1 MNPANTR
8 LDWSRSR
15 QYEAHR
21 VVASSLF
28 GLPLNDPGA
37 PEWQQKLGKNFDLA
51 PIVSVGSPKPVNALA
66 MLALFRTG
74 AYPVTARPDVLARN
88 PFYEQGLSNIDL
100 RATKGFEWWKDHG
113 IFLFGV
119 GVYNLTNHTNPILV
133 SRVLR
138 PGYTP
143 TVV

>member
-1 MNPANTR
+1 
-8 LDWSRSR
+8 
-15 QYEAHR
+15 
-21 VVASSLF
+21 
-28 GLPLNDPGA
+28 
-37 PEWQQKLGKNFDLA
+37 
-51 PIVSVGSPKPVNALA
+51 
-66 MLALFRTG
+66 MLALFGTG

-88 PFYEQGLSNIDL
+88 PFYERGLFNIDL

-138 PGYTP
+138 PGYIP